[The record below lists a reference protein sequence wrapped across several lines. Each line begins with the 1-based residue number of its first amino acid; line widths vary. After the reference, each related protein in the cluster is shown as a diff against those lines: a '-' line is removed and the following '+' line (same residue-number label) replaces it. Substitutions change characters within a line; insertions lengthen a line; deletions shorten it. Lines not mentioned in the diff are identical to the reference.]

1 MDELFAPPDYEWQRL
16 SPNFRKLRR
25 LTTLLVAPIIFTI
38 PAVIV
43 GVVSGLW
50 WISAIIWG
58 FAAVIVII
66 RLVLVGRTYRSWGYV
81 EREDDLYITHGVL
94 FRSLVAVP
102 YGRMQLVEVESG
114 PLERAFGI
122 ATVSLK
128 TASVETNATI
138 PGLPPEEAAR
148 LRDRLTEAA
157 LAGQSDGTVTANVD
171 ATEISGEIMAAGIGY
186 AYMWIVAPEE
196 IDLESILRR
205 WRDRL
210 ANTLRPGRPTSSR

>member
-1 MDELFAPPDYEWQRL
+1 MDELFAPPAYEWQRL

-43 GVVSGLW
+43 GVASGKW

-148 LRDRLTEAA
+148 LRDRLTELGEARA
-157 LAGQSDGTVTANVD
+157 
-171 ATEISGEIMAAGIGY
+171 SG
-186 AYMWIVAPEE
+186 
-196 IDLESILRR
+196 L
-205 WRDRL
+205 
-210 ANTLRPGRPTSSR
+210 

>member
-43 GVVSGLW
+43 GVVSGQW

-58 FAAVIVII
+58 FAALIVIV

-148 LRDRLTEAA
+148 LRDRLTELGEARA
-157 LAGQSDGTVTANVD
+157 
-171 ATEISGEIMAAGIGY
+171 SG
-186 AYMWIVAPEE
+186 
-196 IDLESILRR
+196 L
-205 WRDRL
+205 
-210 ANTLRPGRPTSSR
+210 